1 LSQGPGPGPTDG
13 TAKPGTITDMPN
25 SPMRVLVEPRYLP
38 EQSSAEERVYTF
50 SYTVTVTNTGAVP
63 AQLISR
69 HWLIH
74 DASGRTQEVKGLGVI
89 GQQPLLAPGESFRYT
104 SGCQLQA
111 PSGTMHGSYFFV
123 TDTGERFDVVIPMFV
138 FEANGIDAERVL
150 H

>member
-1 LSQGPGPGPTDG
+1 MS
-13 TAKPGTITDMPN
+13 KPSIA
-25 SPMRVLVEPRYLP
+25 VQVEPNFLP
-38 EQSSAEERVYTF
+38 EQSAPGEGVYTF
-50 SYTVTVTNTGAVP
+50 AYTVTISNTGDVP

-74 DASGRTQEVKGLGVI
+74 DASGRAQEVKGLGVI

-111 PSGTMHGSYFFV
+111 PKGTMQGSYFFV
-123 TDTGERFDVVIPMFV
+123 SDADERFDVEIAMFV
-138 FEANGIDAERVL
+138 LEADDKASARVL